1 MTKNKIS
8 KSEAAETKALKKA
21 LENAKMQERALNTL
35 IDIAEEKLTLK
46 SELLIQDTLQ
56 NKEINRSY
64 LKRW

>member
-35 IDIAEEKLTLK
+35 IDIAEEKLNIKIRTPDSGQTSK
-46 SELLIQDTLQ
+46 
-56 NKEINRSY
+56 
-64 LKRW
+64 